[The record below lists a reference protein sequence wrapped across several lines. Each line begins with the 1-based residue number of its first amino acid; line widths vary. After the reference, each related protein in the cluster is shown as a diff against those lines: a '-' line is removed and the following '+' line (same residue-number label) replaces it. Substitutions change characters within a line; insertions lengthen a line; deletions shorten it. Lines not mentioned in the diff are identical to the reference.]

1 MRTRRLLTKTSGK
14 VHILSEAS
22 AYAYGNSDDCEALLL
37 DFVQDF
43 GRTVSVLGADGE
55 EHFVQVHCLH
65 PAGCRRNG
73 SAIADG
79 RLRWHGVTLGSA

>member
-14 VHILSEAS
+14 VHILSEAGAH
-22 AYAYGNSDDCEALLL
+22 AYVNSDDCEPLFL

-55 EHFVQVHCLH
+55 EHFVQVHWDVRAYARPGESVCEEEEESIFL
-65 PAGCRRNG
+65 P
-73 SAIADG
+73 
-79 RLRWHGVTLGSA
+79 